1 MGGGCPTMWAEAEGA
16 LLAAALELTPLCW
29 MRRTARINCS
39 RFSSRLLFDIFALL
53 KDVVT

>member
-1 MGGGCPTMWAEAEGA
+1 MGGGCPTMWAEA
-16 LLAAALELTPLCW
+16 LLAPDALELTPLCW